1 MLKGVKNMNIMNNN
15 QFCFYGNKIAIEH
28 NQEDKLHR
36 LIIFKTNPFLNYWFN
51 QDKKYI
57 AVLDYFINEETVNI
71 DYINVNDEENLSYGK
86 EKLSRSES
94 KELVQSMVQYVK
106 NIANK
111 ENKSKIL
118 LDVHYNLRI
127 YNRDFK
133 DIGFSINKQKM

>member
-1 MLKGVKNMNIMNNN
+1 M
-15 QFCFYGNKIAIEH
+15 
-28 NQEDKLHR
+28 
-36 LIIFKTNPFLNYWFN
+36 
-51 QDKKYI
+51 
-57 AVLDYFINEETVNI
+57 DYFINEETVNI

-133 DIGFSINKQKM
+133 DIGFELTNRKCKDNPYWIETELIL